1 MKTAVNLSGVTVFL
15 GFSKNGEL
23 ARSHGSEAQSAA
35 VSLLKRDHS
44 TGSRSNIFDHA
55 WIFLCFM
62 FLLTTVA
69 LAEWQPIGSL
79 KAEKPQG
86 SQFTFS
92 SPRATVVVT
101 VLASDLVRVRMI
113 SGTSLPTDHSY
124 AVIKTDWP
132 NVKVEFSDEKNTR
145 IIRTS
150 DLQVHIGLS
159 PFRVAFYDQK
169 GHLISK
175 DADNQGMSWDA
186 ARVRC
191 WKSMPEDEHYYGFG
205 EKSTPLDKRG
215 RSHVMWNQDP
225 SGFDASSEPL
235 YQSVPFFVG
244 LRAGR
249 AYGIFLDNTFRSSFD
264 MGAEFPDAYS
274 FGAEGGELNYYFFA
288 GPGPK
293 DVVSRFTELVGRS
306 PLPPRWSL

>member
-1 MKTAVNLSGVTVFL
+1 MNTTFDLSRV
-15 GFSKNGEL
+15 L
-23 ARSHGSEAQSAA
+23 AHFGSLQNWAA
-35 VSLLKRDHS
+35 RR
-44 TGSRSNIFDHA
+44 GSRARQAGAGLLIKRHTSENETSIARHG
-55 WIFLCFM
+55 WILPCVV
-62 FLLTTVA
+62 LLAANAA
-69 LAEWQPIGSL
+69 LAEWQSVGNL

-86 SQFTFS
+86 NQFTFS
-92 SPRATVVVT
+92 SPHATVIVT

-113 SGTSLPTDHSY
+113 SGASIQTDHSY

-132 NVKVEFSDEKNTR
+132 NVKVDSSDEKNAR

-150 DLQVHIGLS
+150 DLQVRIALS

-169 GHLISK
+169 GQLISK

-191 WKSMPEDEHYYGFG
+191 WKSMPADEHYYGFG

-225 SGFDASSEPL
+225 AGFDASSEPL
-235 YQSVPFFVG
+235 YQSVPFFIG

-264 MGAEFPDAYS
+264 MGAEFPDSYS

-293 DVVSRFTELVGRS
+293 T
-306 PLPPRWSL
+306 